1 MTSKPVLFFK
11 IIISQSLQQGILK
24 LPKNFSRKYGA
35 SLPKPV
41 FLKPPNGTEWKVDWT
56 MHDADVV
63 FENGWKEFVKYYSI
77 NHGYVLKF
85 EYNGN
90 SKLGVQI
97 CDKSGLEIE
106 YPVNVNQQEK
116 VNIIEISDEEVQ
128 AFDEMPQR
136 QNNRRKSPKSQLNQR
151 NGNQSQGTSFLK
163 STSTSIEKELDGDR
177 KETQTTSKVKSP
189 LAETSGTLKEAEK
202 FTSKNPFFIINVTKK
217 FLDQSR
223 PNVPIDFVKKYL
235 KQKQFAM
242 VRFRDKLWPLK
253 LLPYVTK
260 KESIRLSTGWNLFA
274 KASELQAGDKIPNSF
289 TKKYGDGLSNPVF
302 LKPPDGTEWKVEWTK
317 QDDGIFL
324 EHGWNEFAMYYS
336 LDHGHLL
343 FFEYKNTSQFEVQI
357 CEVSGL
363 EIDYPFH
370 VIQQENENIEQI
382 NHEADQVFDDMPQ
395 SQNNRMKSPMSYP
408 QPSNTTREVRTSCSL
423 QNLPLIHQING
434 NECQGTSFDE
444 STFASIKKELDE
456 DIGGST
462 PCPRVERLKQTLNK
476 ATTSKSRQNP
486 SFMVIM
492 KPSYA
497 KSYSMN
503 IPSKFTAK
511 YLKKQATAI
520 LEVHDGGRTWAV
532 TYSFGKFSS
541 GWKRFAKDNSLNVG
555 DICVFELTNP
565 KDLYFKVSI
574 TRIEEEELPLSQ
586 VEGDRVNCLEP
597 AKVNYVESK
606 SDIMIKVK
614 KETQETSLATP
625 PGFEPNEEALKEAKK
640 FTSENPFFMVIIK
653 PSFLRQRRPSIP
665 AFFIR
670 NHLKKTHI
678 VTFKFGETRWRIK
691 LLRYTRYR
699 SPITLSNGWSL
710 FCRGSRL
717 KAGDVCIFE
726 LINKEDAVF
735 DVHLFRCHS

>member
-1 MTSKPVLFFK
+1 
-11 IIISQSLQQGILK
+11 
-24 LPKNFSRKYGA
+24 
-35 SLPKPV
+35 
-41 FLKPPNGTEWKVDWT
+41 
-56 MHDADVV
+56 
-63 FENGWKEFVKYYSI
+63 
-77 NHGYVLKF
+77 
-85 EYNGN
+85 
-90 SKLGVQI
+90 
-97 CDKSGLEIE
+97 
-106 YPVNVNQQEK
+106 
-116 VNIIEISDEEVQ
+116 
-128 AFDEMPQR
+128 
-136 QNNRRKSPKSQLNQR
+136 
-151 NGNQSQGTSFLK
+151 
-163 STSTSIEKELDGDR
+163 
-177 KETQTTSKVKSP
+177 
-189 LAETSGTLKEAEK
+189 
-202 FTSKNPFFIINVTKK
+202 
-217 FLDQSR
+217 
-223 PNVPIDFVKKYL
+223 
-235 KQKQFAM
+235 
-242 VRFRDKLWPLK
+242 
-253 LLPYVTK
+253 
-260 KESIRLSTGWNLFA
+260 
-274 KASELQAGDKIPNSF
+274 
-289 TKKYGDGLSNPVF
+289 
-302 LKPPDGTEWKVEWTK
+302 
-317 QDDGIFL
+317 
-324 EHGWNEFAMYYS
+324 
-336 LDHGHLL
+336 
-343 FFEYKNTSQFEVQI
+343 
-357 CEVSGL
+357 
-363 EIDYPFH
+363 
-370 VIQQENENIEQI
+370 
-382 NHEADQVFDDMPQ
+382 
-395 SQNNRMKSPMSYP
+395 MSYP

-653 PSFLRQRRPSIP
+653 PSFLRQRRP
-665 AFFIR
+665 
-670 NHLKKTHI
+670 
-678 VTFKFGETRWRIK
+678 
-691 LLRYTRYR
+691 
-699 SPITLSNGWSL
+699 
-710 FCRGSRL
+710 
-717 KAGDVCIFE
+717 
-726 LINKEDAVF
+726 
-735 DVHLFRCHS
+735 

>member
-1 MTSKPVLFFK
+1 MNEEDQATPPPMNNSNAVLFFK
-11 IIISQSLQQGILK
+11 IILSTTLEDGKLK
-24 LPKNFSRKYGA
+24 IP
-35 SLPKPV
+35 
-41 FLKPPNGTEWKVDWT
+41 
-56 MHDADVV
+56 
-63 FENGWKEFVKYYSI
+63 
-77 NHGYVLKF
+77 
-85 EYNGN
+85 
-90 SKLGVQI
+90 
-97 CDKSGLEIE
+97 
-106 YPVNVNQQEK
+106 
-116 VNIIEISDEEVQ
+116 
-128 AFDEMPQR
+128 
-136 QNNRRKSPKSQLNQR
+136 
-151 NGNQSQGTSFLK
+151 TSF
-163 STSTSIEKELDGDR
+163 TR
-177 KETQTTSKVKSP
+177 
-189 LAETSGTLKEAEK
+189 
-202 FTSKNPFFIINVTKK
+202 
-217 FLDQSR
+217 
-223 PNVPIDFVKKYL
+223 
-235 KQKQFAM
+235 
-242 VRFRDKLWPLK
+242 
-253 LLPYVTK
+253 
-260 KESIRLSTGWNLFA
+260 
-274 KASELQAGDKIPNSF
+274 
-289 TKKYGDGLSNPVF
+289 KYGDGLSNPVF

-317 QDDGIFL
+317 HDDGIFL

-382 NHEADQVFDDMPQ
+382 SHEADQVFDDMPQ
-395 SQNNRMKSPMSYP
+395 SQNNRMKSPMFYP

-434 NECQGTSFDE
+434 NECQGTSFDK

-476 ATTSKSRQNP
+476 ATTSKSKQNP

-497 KSYSMN
+497 NSYSMNHQN

-511 YLKKQATAI
+511 YLKKHATAI

-597 AKVNYVESK
+597 GKVNYVESK
-606 SDIMIKVK
+606 SDIVIKVK
-614 KETQETSLATP
+614 KETQETSMATP

-640 FTSENPFFMVIIK
+640 FTSENPFFMIIIK

-670 NHLKKTHI
+670 NYLKKTHI

-735 DVHLFRCHS
+735 EVHLFRCHS